1 MIRLLPGVLAVS
13 VFCAP
18 ALSAEADDVVVKN
31 DLSACVTL
39 NVGEIQTDAN
49 IVSVSTT
56 IRLRQPIG
64 ACGCMSA
71 LATYNSSAENT
82 GVREVLQ
89 EAIVSLRKE
98 GTKTFILAADPA
110 LIAGKTVQIHLRCAR
125 AI

>member
-1 MIRLLPGVLAVS
+1 MIRLIPGVLAVS

-49 IVSVSTT
+49 IVSVSST
-56 IRLRQPIG
+56 IWLRQPIG

-71 LATYNSSAENT
+71 LATYSSSVANT

-89 EAIVSLRKE
+89 EAIVSLRKD
-98 GTKTFILAADPA
+98 GTKTFILASDQA

-125 AI
+125 AL

>member
-1 MIRLLPGVLAVS
+1 MFRLVPGVLAVT
-13 VFCAP
+13 VFSAP
-18 ALSAEADDVVVKN
+18 VLSAEPDDFVVKN

-39 NVGEIQTDAN
+39 NAGEIQTDAN

-71 LATYNSSAENT
+71 LATYSSSVENT
-82 GVREVLQ
+82 GVRALLQ
-89 EAIVSLRKE
+89 EAIVSLRQE
-98 GTKTFILAADPA
+98 GTKTFILASDPA

-125 AI
+125 AS